1 MKGMQ
6 IPFVNLSAQ
15 WASERHELL
24 PIIDAA
30 LEGGHWVNGSQ
41 VEELEEALAGICES
55 QYAVALNSGTDALV
69 FALAALGI
77 GRGDEVITPPNSFI
91 ASTAAICHLGAIPV
105 FVDVLPD
112 QTIDPE
118 QVQEAVGPKTRAIM
132 PVHLTGRMCMMSRLN
147 EIAEKDNLWVIEDA
161 AQAIGSRYLGRAS
174 GSWGSFGC
182 FSTHPLKNLNAIG
195 DGGFITTQSKDW
207 AEKIRRLRS
216 HGLTDRNT
224 ASEFGFVSRMDE
236 VQAATLLYRLT
247 RLTDVVAK
255 RRRNADLYRSMLSD
269 LPIVLPYEDSDHWD
283 TFHTFVVQTRDRD
296 RLQDHLRKQGIGTG
310 IHYPRLISDQPA
322 MSTREHRIVGTLQK
336 AREQSQQILS
346 LPINQTLGEKE
357 IILVAQEISNFYS
370 SK

>member
-1 MKGMQ
+1 MQ

-15 WASERHELL
+15 WESERDELL
-24 PIIDAA
+24 PIIDAT
-30 LEGGHWVNGSQ
+30 LEGGQWVNGSQ

-69 FALAALGI
+69 FGLAALGI

-132 PVHLTGRMCMMSRLN
+132 PVHLTGRMCLMSSLN
-147 EIAEKDNLWVIEDA
+147 EIAESENLWMIEDA

-195 DGGFITTQSKDW
+195 DGGFIITQSKDW
-207 AEKIRRLRS
+207 A
-216 HGLTDRNT
+216 
-224 ASEFGFVSRMDE
+224 
-236 VQAATLLYRLT
+236 
-247 RLTDVVAK
+247 
-255 RRRNADLYRSMLSD
+255 
-269 LPIVLPYEDSDHWD
+269 
-283 TFHTFVVQTRDRD
+283 
-296 RLQDHLRKQGIGTG
+296 
-310 IHYPRLISDQPA
+310 
-322 MSTREHRIVGTLQK
+322 
-336 AREQSQQILS
+336 
-346 LPINQTLGEKE
+346 
-357 IILVAQEISNFYS
+357 
-370 SK
+370 